1 MYNNHLVFVLGIN
14 TGTSV
19 DGVDL
24 ALVKWNA
31 KNLRKFEIIE
41 EASYEMDP
49 TVRQDIEVL
58 IAKQVCPLEAVSD
71 LHYKIGRF
79 LAFIVKECKSE
90 FPDLQIDLIGMHGQT
105 VYHGENSSMQ
115 LGNVGVVSKLTGI
128 PTVGDFRSGDIAFG
142 GEGAPLT
149 SFLDDVLIRDPSEVK
164 ATLNI
169 GGIANITVMKPDEP
183 TLAYDTGPGNTLIDC
198 LMKKLFQE
206 DYDKDGAIAKSGRV
220 DEKFVSSLIRKTEY
234 FHMPAPK
241 TTGRELFDEKFAD
254 KFLDLGN
261 KENIIATVSYFTA
274 KTISEELKKFDL
286 KQIFVA
292 GGGYKNQYLMDTLK
306 EMNPGLELSSHE
318 GFHINSQYKEAMLF
332 SLLAFTC
339 FKDIPNNV
347 PSSTGAK
354 KATILGV
361 ISKP

>member
-1 MYNNHLVFVLGIN
+1 VFVLGIN

-24 ALVKWNA
+24 ALVQWDA
-31 KNLRKFEIIE
+31 SDLRKFKIIE
-41 EASYEMDP
+41 EASYEIDP
-49 TVRQDIEVL
+49 TVKQEIEVL
-58 IAKQVCPLEAVSD
+58 IAKQVCSLEAVSD

-79 LAFIVKECKSE
+79 LAFIVNEFKTE
-90 FPDLQIDLIGMHGQT
+90 FPNHQIDLIGMHGQT
-105 VYHGENSSMQ
+105 VYHGEASSMQ
-115 LGNVGVVSKLTGI
+115 LGNIAIVSKLTGI

-149 SFLDDVLIRDPSEVK
+149 SFLDDILIRDESETK

-169 GGIANITVMKPDEP
+169 GGIANVTIMNPGEP
-183 TLAYDTGPGNTLIDC
+183 TLAFDTGPGNTLIDC
-198 LMKKLFQE
+198 LMKKLFQQ
-206 DYDKDGAIAKSGRV
+206 DFDKNGEIAKTGKV
-220 DEKFVSSLIRKTEY
+220 NEKFIDSLIRKTEY
-234 FHMPAPK
+234 FHLKPPK

-261 KENIIATVSYFTA
+261 KENIIANVSYFTA
-274 KTISEELKKFDL
+274 KTITEQIKEFKL
-286 KQIFVA
+286 KQIYVA
-292 GGGYKNQYLMDTLK
+292 GGGYRNKYLIETL
-306 EMNPGLELSSHE
+306 ESLNPGLEFSSHD

-354 KATILGV
+354 RATILGV

>member
-1 MYNNHLVFVLGIN
+1 MYNSHLVFVLGIN

-24 ALVKWNA
+24 ALVKWDA
-31 KNLRKFEIIE
+31 KNLRGFEIVE
-41 EASYEMDP
+41 EASYEIDP
-49 TVRQDIEVL
+49 TVKQDIEVL
-58 IAKQVCPLEAVSD
+58 IAKQVCSLEAVSD

-79 LAFIVKECKSE
+79 LAFIVNEFKKE
-90 FPDLQIDLIGMHGQT
+90 FPKLKIDLIGMHGQT
-105 VYHGENSSMQ
+105 VFHGENSSMQ
-115 LGNVGVVSKLTGI
+115 LGNIGVVSKLTGI
-128 PTVGDFRSGDIAFG
+128 PVAGDFRSGDIAFG

-149 SFLDDVLIRDPSEVK
+149 SFLDDVLIRDPKEIK

-169 GGIANITVMKPDEP
+169 GGIANVTIMKPDEP

-206 DYDKDGAIAKSGRV
+206 DYDKNGEIAKSGKV
-220 DEKFVSSLIRKTEY
+220 DEKFVNSLIRKTEY
-234 FHMPAPK
+234 FHQAAPK

-254 KFLDLGN
+254 RFLDLGN
-261 KENIIATVSYFTA
+261 KEKIIATASYFTA
-274 KTISEELKKFDL
+274 KTISDEIKKYNL
-286 KQIFVA
+286 KQIYVA
-292 GGGYKNQYLMDTLK
+292 GGGYKNQYLMEK
-306 EMNPGLELSSHE
+306 IQEMCPGLELSSHE

>member
-1 MYNNHLVFVLGIN
+1 MYNSLLVFVLGIN

-31 KNLRKFEIIE
+31 NDLKKFQIIE
-41 EASYEMDP
+41 EASYEIDP
-49 TVRQDIEVL
+49 TVKQEIEML
-58 IAKQVCPLEAVSD
+58 ISKQVCSLEAVSN

-79 LAFIVKECKSE
+79 LGFIVNEFKKE
-90 FPDLQIDLIGMHGQT
+90 FPQHQIDLIGMHGQT
-105 VYHGENSSMQ
+105 VFHGTESSMQ
-115 LGNVGVVSKLTGI
+115 LGNIGLVSKLAGI
-128 PTVGDFRSGDIAFG
+128 TTVGDFRSGDIAFG
-142 GEGAPLT
+142 GNGAPLT
-149 SFLDDVLIRDPSEVK
+149 SFLDDILIRDEGDTK

-169 GGIANITVMKPDEP
+169 GGIANITIMNPGEP

-198 LMKKLFQE
+198 LMKKLFQK
-206 DYDKDGAIAKSGRV
+206 DYDNNGDIARFGKV
-220 DEKFVSSLIRKTEY
+220 NENFIDALIRKTDY
-234 FHMPAPK
+234 FHKAPPK
-241 TTGRELFDEKFAD
+241 TTGREFFDEKFAD

-261 KENIIATVSYFTA
+261 KENIIANVSYFTA
-274 KTISEELKKFDL
+274 KTISNEIQKYKL

-292 GGGYKNQYLMDTLK
+292 GGGYRNKYLMETMQAL
-306 EMNPGLELSSHE
+306 NPGVELSSHD

-332 SLLAFTC
+332 SLLAFTS

-354 KATILGV
+354 RDTILGV